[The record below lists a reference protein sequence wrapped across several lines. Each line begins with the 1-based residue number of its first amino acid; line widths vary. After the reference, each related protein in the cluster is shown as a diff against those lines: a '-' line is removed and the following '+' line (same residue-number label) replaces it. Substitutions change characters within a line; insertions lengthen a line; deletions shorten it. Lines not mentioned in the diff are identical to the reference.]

1 MHCRMA
7 DRHHKV
13 RLICCLLVTT
23 IIFPLVANN
32 QPHIQAMP
40 SGGEYSATGGDPNG
54 DGSID
59 IGDAVYLLNHLFA
72 GGAAPVPCP
81 PTGSGCTNLGGDANG
96 DGLLNIADSVVIL
109 DFLFQSGATP
119 VSCPPETPIDDFI
132 IPQGF
137 TFIALNSQGFAEYLH
152 NDTQIEFVKI
162 PSGNFM
168 MGSTSEIDAP
178 FVPGSDESPP
188 HLVTLSSFLIAK
200 MEVSQAE
207 YLLVMGTNPS
217 ANVGD
222 DLPVEQISWNEI
234 NAPGGFLELTGFTL
248 PTEAQWEYACRGTTT
263 GPFSGTGEIG
273 TMGSYLGNS
282 NGVTSPRG
290 SFEPNSYGLFDMHG
304 NVWEWTRDN
313 YSSTYYSDPCSSA
326 LDPIY
331 DEGLAERV
339 VRGGAYNST
348 ATTCRSANR
357 YYLISLVLTNDSVGF
372 RPVLNLNN
380 AP

>member
-1 MHCRMA
+1 
-7 DRHHKV
+7 
-13 RLICCLLVTT
+13 
-23 IIFPLVANN
+23 
-32 QPHIQAMP
+32 
-40 SGGEYSATGGDPNG
+40 
-54 DGSID
+54 
-59 IGDAVYLLNHLFA
+59 
-72 GGAAPVPCP
+72 
-81 PTGSGCTNLGGDANG
+81 
-96 DGLLNIADSVVIL
+96 
-109 DFLFQSGATP
+109 
-119 VSCPPETPIDDFI
+119 
-132 IPQGF
+132 
-137 TFIALNSQGFAEYLH
+137 
-152 NDTQIEFVKI
+152 
-162 PSGNFM
+162 M